1 METYDSRE
9 AGKRQVSL
17 QARRHGEAGAAGEAR
32 PGRTAARHIVQAER
46 AVMHPDCNDLEWH
59 YCLNGWA
66 G

>member
-9 AGKRQVSL
+9 AGKRQASL
-17 QARRHGEAGAAGEAR
+17 QARQCGEAGAAGEAR
-32 PGRTAARHIVQAER
+32 PGQTAARHIVQAER
-46 AVMHPDCNDLEWH
+46 AVMHPDHNDLEWH